1 MTVEGVPVDGLYQRI
16 SQILTV
22 SRLRGRLQQGR
33 DLLPLL
39 RQAMLQHGSE
49 IGLEATLRVPRE
61 GGWPDA
67 VCWTEFGFYCDP
79 DGKGGY
85 SVTALHWNPEWLPQS
100 EEYGILED
108 VYAGKVCRPQLSVP
122 IDPCVKEATGFES
135 YSSEGQ
141 REAVRAAF
149 FAPVGST
156 LVVNLPTG
164 SGKSLV
170 GYLPS
175 LLGGRQGNFT
185 LFVVPTVALAIDQA
199 QKLRDMYQRTGS
211 SHSGTPLAWHSG
223 IPTIDK
229 ELIKKNVRDGVQPI
243 LFTSPESV
251 CGSLRWVLYDA
262 ARRGFLKCF
271 VVDEA
276 HLVSQWGIEFRPDF
290 QALSGIWRGLLKESG
305 ETMKTLLMTAT
316 LTEETLET
324 LEVLFSPGKSPFQVI
339 SAVYLRPEPR
349 YWHYK
354 AHSFPEK
361 KRCVLEAVRKGP
373 RPLILYVTEPKEAEA
388 WCAFLREEGFSR
400 LAAFHGKT
408 HTQRRMQIID
418 QWNGDELDIIVATSA
433 FGVGMDKG
441 DVRMILHAT
450 VPENLD
456 RYYQEVGRGGR
467 DKKASVSLM
476 VYAKVDIDKARGMAF
491 PRVVTE
497 GLGRDR
503 WLALVQNQ
511 ASLGGGLFQMDLA
524 TVPAYAQ
531 RQSDYNRAWNMRTLL
546 LMVRAGAVQLV
557 AQPPPTAATDA
568 VPLTDDEVRTYF
580 DKVALRYLN
589 GNHCDPEYW
598 STTVASAKESSI
610 AASQRNFRLLQD
622 ILEKGEEMGATLSNL
637 YSICQN
643 GRYVSVPCSC
653 GGCPNCRSKGHK
665 GIPFG
670 SSYVPSLRRVVPPV
684 VESWESLFPMTPIHP
699 VVVTYSR
706 EEETSLPIRLPQL
719 LAALVTRFGVREIV
733 ASCPEALQS
742 NPEFSRLYRRAPD
755 RFLVHRHLDE
765 ELRHGY
771 DTPLNRVTVLYP
783 WDTAPIPRVLF
794 LAPKDFHLIIVP
806 EDILDGDHPHH
817 RYRDTANNVLTM
829 RYFQLR
835 LS

>member
-1 MTVEGVPVDGLYQRI
+1 MDGVYQRI
-16 SQILTV
+16 SQILTE
-22 SRLRGRLQQGR
+22 SRERGRLQHGR
-33 DLLPLL
+33 DFLPLL
-39 RQAMLQHGSE
+39 RQAMLHHRSE
-49 IGLEATLRVPRE
+49 IGCEATLRVPCG

-67 VCWTEFGFYCDP
+67 ATWTDFGFYCDP
-79 DGKGGY
+79 DGTGGY
-85 SVTALHWNPEWLPQS
+85 FITALRWNPQWLPQS
-100 EEYGILED
+100 EEYDILED
-108 VYAGKVCRPQLSVP
+108 VYAGKVCRPQLVVP

-149 FAPVGST
+149 FAPAGST

-175 LLGGRQGNFT
+175 LLGGSQGNFT

-199 QKLRDMYQRTGS
+199 EKLREMYQRTGS
-211 SHSGTPLAWHSG
+211 SHSGTPLAWHG
-223 IPTIDK
+223 GVPAIDK
-229 ELIKKNVRDGVQPI
+229 ELIKRNIRDGVQPI

-251 CGSLRWVLYDA
+251 CGSLRWALYDA
-262 ARRGFLKCF
+262 ARRGFLKYF

-276 HLVSQWGIEFRPDF
+276 HLVSQWGIDFRPDF
-290 QALSGIWRGLLKESG
+290 QALSGIWRGLLKESVHA
-305 ETMKTLLMTAT
+305 MKTLLMTAT

-324 LEVLFSPGKSPFQVI
+324 LEVLFSPYDAPFQVV

-361 KRCVLEAVRKGP
+361 KRCVLEAIRKGP

-388 WCAFLREEGFSR
+388 WCAHLREEGFSR
-400 LAAFHGKT
+400 LATFHGNT
-408 HTQRRMQIID
+408 RTERRMQVIA
-418 QWNGDELDIIVATSA
+418 QWNRNELDIIVATSA

-441 DVRMILHAT
+441 DVRMILHAS

-467 DKKASVSLM
+467 DKKASVSLLI
-476 VYAKVDIDKARGMAF
+476 YTKIDIDKARGMAF

-497 GLGRDR
+497 GLGRER
-503 WLALVQNQ
+503 WLALVQDQ
-511 ASLGGGLFQMDLA
+511 VSLEDGLFQMDLA
-524 TVPAYAQ
+524 TVPAYAHQ
-531 RQSDYNRAWNMRTLL
+531 QSDYNRAWNMRTLL
-546 LMVRAGAVQLV
+546 LMVRAGGVQLV
-557 AQPPPTAATDA
+557 AQPPPTAAADA
-568 VPLTDDEVRTYF
+568 APLSDDEVKAYF
-580 DKVALRYLN
+580 DKVVLRYLN

-598 STTVASAKESSI
+598 STTVAAAKESSL
-610 AASQRNFRLLQD
+610 AASQRNFGFLQD
-622 ILEKGEEMGATLSNL
+622 VLEKGAEMGRTLASL

-653 GGCPNCRSKGHK
+653 GGCPNCRSNGSN
-665 GIPFG
+665 GIAFG
-670 SSYVPSLRRVVPPV
+670 TSRVPPLGRV
-684 VESWESLFPMTPIHP
+684 AHPIVECWESLFPMVPVHP

-706 EEETSLPIRLPQL
+706 DEETALPTRLPQL
-719 LAALVTRFGVREIV
+719 LGALVTRFGVREIV
-733 ASCPEALQS
+733 ASCPETLLK
-742 NPEFSRLYRRAPD
+742 NPDFFRLYRRVPD

-765 ELRHGY
+765 ELRQGY

-783 WDTAPIPRVLF
+783 WDTTPIPRALF
-794 LAPKDFHLIIVP
+794 LAPKDFHLIVVP
-806 EDILDGDHPHH
+806 EDVRDGDHPHH
-817 RYRDTANNVLTM
+817 LYRDTANNILTL

-835 LS
+835 LT